1 VIVLFDMFG
10 VIARDQN
17 PEVMARMSTSPEFW
31 DAYWEHRPAYDRGDV
46 TAAEYWARVGHR
58 PLVELDVQSWSR
70 VDYEMV
76 AYLHELHRAGQR
88 IAFLSNIPEDHA
100 QNFERTYA
108 WLDLFEVRGFSCRI
122 GHAKPD
128 RAAFEWCRD
137 RLGDDDVLFVDDK
150 VENVLAAELVGM
162 RGHHFTGIDGLRSR
176 LGSSASVDRHDRAG
190 HH

>member
-1 VIVLFDMFG
+1 MIVLFDMFG

-17 PEVMARMSTSPEFW
+17 PEVMARMSTDPEFW
-31 DAYWEHRPAYDRGDV
+31 DAYWKHRPAYDCGDV
-46 TAAEYWARVGHR
+46 TAREYWQLVGH
-58 PLVELDVQSWSR
+58 PPQVERDVQSWSR

-88 IAFLSNIPEDHA
+88 IALLSNIPEDHA

-122 GHAKPD
+122 GHAKPE
-128 RAAFEWCRD
+128 AGAFEWCRS
-137 RLGDDDVLFVDDK
+137 RLGDDDILFVDDK
-150 VENVLAAELVGM
+150 LENVQAAERLGM
-162 RGHHFTGIDGLRSR
+162 RGHHFTGIDGLRSV
-176 LGSSASVDRHDRAG
+176 LGSGAAVDRHDRAG